1 MLAVTRNGAI
11 IHPSQHAT
19 GDSNMNPAQIIAN
32 LKPGQERRISGNS
45 LCWVTVERSG
55 NGKTLRYVRHT
66 PRGFEVILSVK
77 F

>member
-1 MLAVTRNGAI
+1 
-11 IHPSQHAT
+11 
-19 GDSNMNPAQIIAN
+19 MNPAQIIAN